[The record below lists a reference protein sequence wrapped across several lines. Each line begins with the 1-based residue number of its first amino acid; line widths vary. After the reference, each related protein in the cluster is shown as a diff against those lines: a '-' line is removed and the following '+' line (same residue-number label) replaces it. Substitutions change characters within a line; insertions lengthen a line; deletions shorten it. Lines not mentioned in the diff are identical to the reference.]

1 MQLPRDT
8 DILVIGGGIWGWSA
22 AYHLAELGCAR
33 QTLVLE
39 RNAEIVQETT
49 SQSAGQVGQLR
60 GDAVLANA
68 VGYTLEL
75 LAGFRERTGHD
86 PGFVRSGS
94 LHVALCAERAAMF
107 ARLAET
113 ARGLGVV
120 VEAVD
125 HAEAARL
132 APTLRLDDVHAS
144 LWVPRDG
151 HVSAP
156 ATARA
161 FASAARD
168 AGVSLATGV
177 EVVELLVEHGRA
189 TGVRVIDH
197 NGSAAEAKTI
207 RAERIVLTAGP
218 WTVLLAPTA
227 GFSPPFFPI
236 RLQQARTESV
246 GLPDSYPV
254 LRVPDTSCYIR
265 PERGGYLH
273 GFFDPDPLPID
284 LHERGAAWRTRD
296 VTPEP
301 LLIAEM
307 QRRLAGVLPQLAELK
322 IDEYRQGMITCTPDG
337 RFAIGAVP
345 GVERLWMAGGC
356 GGTGI
361 AASGAIGRWLANLAV
376 NGHAG
381 DDIGVYDPGRFA
393 KQPEDKEWL
402 RRSACQTSA
411 AYYRLPS
418 EVK

>member
-1 MQLPRDT
+1 MKLPFDT
-8 DILVIGGGIWGWSA
+8 DTLVIGGGIWGLST
-22 AYHLAELGCAR
+22 AYHLAELGHAR

-39 RNAEIVQETT
+39 RNAGIVQETT

-94 LHVALCAERAAMF
+94 LHVALCAERATMF

-113 ARGLGVV
+113 ARALGVE

-125 HAEAARL
+125 RAQAARL
-132 APTLRLDDVHAS
+132 APTLRLEDVHAS

-156 ATARA
+156 ATAHA
-161 FASAARD
+161 FAAAARD
-168 AGVSLATGV
+168 AGVIIATGV

-189 TGVRVIDH
+189 AGVRVIDR
-197 NGSAAEAKTI
+197 NATAPNVQTI
-207 RAERIVLTAGP
+207 RAERVVLTAGP
-218 WTVLLAPTA
+218 WSVLLAPTA
-227 GFSPPFFPI
+227 GFTPPFFPI
-236 RLQQARTESV
+236 RLQQARTVSV
-246 GLPDSYPV
+246 DLPDDYPV
-254 LRVPDTSCYIR
+254 IRVPDTSCYIR

-284 LHERGAAWRTRD
+284 LQDRGPDWRTRD
-296 VTPEP
+296 VLPEP
-301 LLIAEM
+301 TLVAAM
-307 QRRLAGVLPQLAELK
+307 QRRLAGVLPQLQELA

-345 GVERLWMAGGC
+345 GVEQLWMAGGC

-376 NGHAG
+376 TGSSL
-381 DDIGVYDPGRFA
+381 DDIRAYDPGRFA
-393 KQPEDKEWL
+393 RQPEDKEWL
-402 RRSACQTSA
+402 RRTACETSA
-411 AYYRLPS
+411 AYYRL
-418 EVK
+418 K